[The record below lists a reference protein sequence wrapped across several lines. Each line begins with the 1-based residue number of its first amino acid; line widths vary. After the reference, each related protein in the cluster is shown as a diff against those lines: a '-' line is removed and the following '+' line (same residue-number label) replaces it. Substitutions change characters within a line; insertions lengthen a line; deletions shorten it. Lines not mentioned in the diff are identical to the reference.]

1 MSNRALTFM
10 LTNAENNKR
19 IAKNTLFLYIR
30 TLFVLLVSL
39 YMSRVI
45 LQALG
50 VSDYGIYQVIGGLVA
65 MFGVLSTAL
74 SSAISRFI
82 TYDIGSGDRERLCRI
97 FSTSV
102 IIQFIIAFFVFIIAE
117 IIAIWFIQTQMQI
130 PEGRM
135 IAAKWVLHCS
145 LITFCIN
152 LVSVPYNACIIAHE
166 QMKAFAYISIL
177 DVLLKLMICFLIF
190 ISPFD
195 RLIFYAVFLTI
206 EALTIRIIYS
216 FYCHRNFEESRSKLV
231 FDKNIFKDMLSF
243 SGWSFFTNTNS
254 ILNNQGVNML
264 INVFYGVTVNA
275 ARGIAV
281 QVENAVLQF
290 VNNFTVAINP
300 QITKSYASDDMER
313 MYSLVCRGAKFSYF
327 AMLLMALPIICET
340 EKILNIWL
348 TVVPEYTVIFV
359 QLSLILAVF
368 DCIGATG
375 YTACAATGKMKR
387 YALILTPIGLLEFP
401 LTWIFF
407 LMGAPVVS
415 TYYLYIF
422 VKLLVVI
429 ARLFLL
435 RDMVGLSPAI
445 FIKNVF
451 RPIILTTILAV
462 IPSILVV
469 YIFPQ
474 SLWRLFASVI
484 VALFT
489 VSFTSLFVGMTL
501 GERQI
506 IMGRLYKFLG
516 IHKA

>member
-1 MSNRALTFM
+1 MMTS
-10 LTNAENNKR
+10 AENNKR

-39 YMSRVI
+39 YMSRII
-45 LQALG
+45 LQVLG

-74 SSAISRFI
+74 SAAISRFI
-82 TYDIGSGDRERLCRI
+82 TFEIGSGNREKLCRI
-97 FSTSV
+97 FSTSI
-102 IIQFIIAFFVFIIAE
+102 IIQFIIAFIVLLIAE
-117 IIAIWFIQTQMQI
+117 VIAIWFIQTQMQI

-135 IAAKWVLHCS
+135 VATQWVLHCS
-145 LITFCIN
+145 LITFCVN

-166 QMKAFAYISIL
+166 HMKAFAYISIL
-177 DVLLKLMICFLIF
+177 DVLLKLVVCFCIF
-190 ISPFD
+190 ISPID
-195 RLIFYAVFLTI
+195 KLIFYAVLLTL
-206 EALTIRIIYS
+206 EALIIRIIYS
-216 FYCHRNFEESRSKLV
+216 FYCHRHFEESRSKLI
-231 FDKNIFKDMLSF
+231 FDKEIFRDMLSF

-264 INVFYGVTVNA
+264 INVFFGVTVNA

-300 QITKSYASDDMER
+300 QITKNYASGDMER

-327 AMLLMALPIICET
+327 AMLLMALPIICEA
-340 EKILNIWL
+340 EKILKIWL
-348 TVVPEYTVIFV
+348 TVVPEHTVLFV
-359 QLSLILAVF
+359 QLSLILGVF
-368 DCIGATG
+368 DCVGASG

-387 YALILTPIGLLEFP
+387 YALILTPIGLLGFP
-401 LTWIFF
+401 LTWILF

-422 VKLLVVI
+422 VKFLVII

-445 FIKNVF
+445 FIRNVF
-451 RPIILTTILAV
+451 SPILLTTLVAV
-462 IPSILVV
+462 LPSILVI

-474 SLWRLFASVI
+474 SLWRILVSVIIAFSAVGFASLYI
-484 VALFT
+484 
-489 VSFTSLFVGMTL
+489 GMTV

-506 IMGRLYKFLG
+506 IMERVYKILK
-516 IHKA
+516 INKS

>member
-1 MSNRALTFM
+1 
-10 LTNAENNKR
+10 
-19 IAKNTLFLYIR
+19 
-30 TLFVLLVSL
+30 
-39 YMSRVI
+39 MSRVI
-45 LQALG
+45 LQVLG

-74 SSAISRFI
+74 SAAISRFI
-82 TYDIGSGDRERLCRI
+82 TFEIGSGNKEKLCRV

-102 IIQFIIAFFVFIIAE
+102 IVQFIIAFIVLLVAE
-117 IIAIWFIQTQMQI
+117 VIAIWFIQTQMQI

-135 IAAKWVLHCS
+135 IAAQWVLHCS

-166 QMKAFAYISIL
+166 HMKAFAYISIL
-177 DVLLKLMICFLIF
+177 DVLLKLVVCFCIF
-190 ISPFD
+190 ISPVD
-195 RLIFYAVFLTI
+195 KLIFYAVLLTI
-206 EALTIRIIYS
+206 EAVIIRIIYS
-216 FYCHRNFEESRSKLV
+216 FYCHRHFEESRSKLI
-231 FDKNIFKDMLSF
+231 FDKVIFRDMLSF
-243 SGWSFFTNTNS
+243 SGWNFFNNANG

-264 INVFYGVTVNA
+264 INVFFGVTVNA

-300 QITKSYASDDMER
+300 QITKSYATGDMER
-313 MYSLVCRGAKFSYF
+313 MYNLVCRGAKFSYF
-327 AMLLMALPIICET
+327 AMLLMALPIVCEA

-348 TVVPEYTVIFV
+348 TVVPEHTVIFV
-359 QLSLILAVF
+359 QLSLVLGVF
-368 DCIGATG
+368 DCVGASG

-401 LTWIFF
+401 LTWVFF

-422 VKLLVVI
+422 IKFLVLM

-435 RDMVGLSPAI
+435 RDMVGLSPVV

-451 RPIILTTILAV
+451 CPIVLTTLVAV
-462 IPSILVV
+462 LPSILVI
-469 YIFPQ
+469 YFFPQ
-474 SLWRLFASVI
+474 SLWRLFVSVI

-489 VSFTSLFVGMTL
+489 VSFASLYVGMTV

-506 IMGRLYKFLG
+506 IMERIYKFLRK
-516 IHKA
+516 HKS

>member
-1 MSNRALTFM
+1 MVTS
-10 LTNAENNKR
+10 ENNKR

-39 YMSRVI
+39 YTSRVI
-45 LQALG
+45 LRVLG
-50 VSDYGIYQVIGGLVA
+50 ISDYGIYQVIGGLVA

-74 SSAISRFI
+74 SAAISRFI
-82 TYDIGSGDRERLCRI
+82 TFEIGSGNKEKLCRV
-97 FSTSV
+97 FSTS
-102 IIQFIIAFFVFIIAE
+102 IIVQFIIAFIVLLLAE
-117 IIAIWFIQTQMQI
+117 FIAIWFVKTQMKI

-135 IAAKWVLHCS
+135 IATQWVLHCS

-166 QMKAFAYISIL
+166 HMKTFAYISVL
-177 DVLLKLMICFLIF
+177 DVLLKLVVCFCIF
-190 ISPFD
+190 ISPVD
-195 RLIFYAVFLTI
+195 KLIFYAVLLTV
-206 EALTIRIIYS
+206 EAVIIRIIYS
-216 FYCHRNFEESRSKLV
+216 FYCHRHFEESRSKLI
-231 FDKNIFKDMLSF
+231 FDKTIFRDMLSF

-264 INVFYGVTVNA
+264 INVFFGVTVNA

-300 QITKSYASDDMER
+300 QITKSYASGDMER

-327 AMLLMALPIICET
+327 AMLLVALPIVCEA

-348 TVVPEYTVIFV
+348 TVVPEHTVIFV
-359 QLSLILAVF
+359 QLSLVLGVF
-368 DCIGATG
+368 DCIGASG
-375 YTACAATGKMKR
+375 YTACAAAGKMKR

-401 LTWIFF
+401 LTWMFF
-407 LMGAPVVS
+407 WMGAPVVS

-422 VKLLVVI
+422 VKFLVVI

-435 RDMVGLSPAI
+435 RDMVGLTPVI
-445 FIKNVF
+445 FVKNVF
-451 RPIILTTILAV
+451 RPILFTTLVAV
-462 IPSILVV
+462 LPSIFVIYV
-469 YIFPQ
+469 FPQ
-474 SLWRLFASVI
+474 SFWRLFISVI
-484 VALFT
+484 VALST
-489 VSFTSLFVGMTL
+489 VSLASLYIGMTV

-506 IMGRLYKFLG
+506 IMERVYKLLR
-516 IHKA
+516 INKS

>member
-1 MSNRALTFM
+1 MTTS
-10 LTNAENNKR
+10 AENNKR

-45 LQALG
+45 LQVLG

-74 SSAISRFI
+74 SAAISRFI
-82 TYDIGSGDRERLCRI
+82 TFEIGSGNKEKLCRV
-97 FSTSV
+97 FSTS
-102 IIQFIIAFFVFIIAE
+102 IIVQFIIAFIVLLLAE
-117 IIAIWFIQTQMQI
+117 VIAIWFIQTEMQI

-135 IAAKWVLHCS
+135 IAAQWVLHCS

-166 QMKAFAYISIL
+166 HMKAFAYISML
-177 DVLLKLMICFLIF
+177 DVLLKLVVCFCIF
-190 ISPFD
+190 ISPVD
-195 RLIFYAVFLTI
+195 KLIFYAVLLTI
-206 EALTIRIIYS
+206 EAVIIRIIYS
-216 FYCHRNFEESRSKLV
+216 IYCHRHFEETRNKLI
-231 FDKNIFKDMLSF
+231 FDKVIFRDMLSF
-243 SGWSFFTNTNS
+243 SGWNFFNNANG
-254 ILNNQGVNML
+254 ILSVQGVNML
-264 INVFYGVTVNA
+264 INVFFGVTVNA

-300 QITKSYASDDMER
+300 QITKSYATGDMER

-327 AMLLMALPIICET
+327 AMLLMALPIVCEA

-348 TVVPEYTVIFV
+348 TVVPEHTVIFV
-359 QLSLILAVF
+359 QLSLVLGVF
-368 DCIGATG
+368 DCVGASG

-401 LTWIFF
+401 LTWVFF

-422 VKLLVVI
+422 IKFLVLM

-435 RDMVGLSPAI
+435 RDMVGLSPVV

-451 RPIILTTILAV
+451 YPIVLTTLVAV
-462 IPSILVV
+462 LPSILVI
-469 YIFPQ
+469 YFFPQ
-474 SLWRLFASVI
+474 SLWRLFVSVI
-484 VALFT
+484 VALSA
-489 VSFTSLFVGMTL
+489 VSFASLYVGMTV

-506 IMGRLYKFLG
+506 IMERVYKFLRK
-516 IHKA
+516 HKS

>member
-1 MSNRALTFM
+1 MMTS
-10 LTNAENNKR
+10 AENNKR

-39 YMSRVI
+39 YMSRII
-45 LQALG
+45 LQVLG

-74 SSAISRFI
+74 SAAISRFI
-82 TYDIGSGDRERLCRI
+82 TFEIGSGNREKLCRI
-97 FSTSV
+97 FSTSI
-102 IIQFIIAFFVFIIAE
+102 IIQFIIAFIVLLVAE
-117 IIAIWFIQTQMQI
+117 VIAIWFIQTQMQI

-135 IAAKWVLHCS
+135 VATQWVLHCS
-145 LITFCIN
+145 LITFCVN

-166 QMKAFAYISIL
+166 HMKAFSYISIL
-177 DVLLKLMICFLIF
+177 DVLLKLVVCFCIF
-190 ISPFD
+190 ISPID
-195 RLIFYAVFLTI
+195 KLIFYAVLLTL
-206 EALTIRIIYS
+206 EALIIRIIYS
-216 FYCHRNFEESRSKLV
+216 FYCHRHFEESRSKLI
-231 FDKNIFKDMLSF
+231 FDKEIFRDMLSF

-254 ILNNQGVNML
+254 VLNNQGVNML
-264 INVFYGVTVNA
+264 INVFFGVTVNA

-300 QITKSYASDDMER
+300 QITKNYASGDMER

-327 AMLLMALPIICET
+327 AMLLMALPIICEA
-340 EKILNIWL
+340 EKILKIWL
-348 TVVPEYTVIFV
+348 TVVPEHTVLFV
-359 QLSLILAVF
+359 QLSLILGVF
-368 DCIGATG
+368 DCVGASG

-387 YALILTPIGLLEFP
+387 YALILTPIGLLGFP
-401 LTWIFF
+401 LTWILF

-422 VKLLVVI
+422 VKFLVII

-445 FIKNVF
+445 FIRNVF
-451 RPIILTTILAV
+451 SPILLTTLVAV
-462 IPSILVV
+462 LPSILVI

-474 SLWRLFASVI
+474 SLWRLLVSVIIAFSAVGFASLYI
-484 VALFT
+484 
-489 VSFTSLFVGMTL
+489 GMTV
-501 GERQI
+501 GEREI
-506 IMGRLYKFLG
+506 IMERVYKILK
-516 IHKA
+516 INKS

>member
-1 MSNRALTFM
+1 MTS
-10 LTNAENNKR
+10 ENNKR

-39 YMSRVI
+39 YTSRVI
-45 LQALG
+45 LRVLG
-50 VSDYGIYQVIGGLVA
+50 ISDYGIYQVIGGLVA

-74 SSAISRFI
+74 SAAISRFI
-82 TYDIGSGDRERLCRI
+82 TFEIGSGNKEKLCRV
-97 FSTSV
+97 FSTS
-102 IIQFIIAFFVFIIAE
+102 IIVQFIIAFIVLLLAE
-117 IIAIWFIQTQMQI
+117 FIAIWFVQTQMKI

-135 IAAKWVLHCS
+135 IATQWVLHCS

-166 QMKAFAYISIL
+166 HMKTFAYISVL
-177 DVLLKLMICFLIF
+177 DVLLKLIVCFCIF
-190 ISPFD
+190 ISPVD
-195 RLIFYAVFLTI
+195 KLIFYAVLLTV
-206 EALTIRIIYS
+206 EAVIIRIIYS
-216 FYCHRNFEESRSKLV
+216 FYCHRHFEESRSKLI
-231 FDKNIFKDMLSF
+231 FDKTIFRDMLSF

-264 INVFYGVTVNA
+264 INVFFGVTVNA

-300 QITKSYASDDMER
+300 QITKSYASGEMER

-327 AMLLMALPIICET
+327 AMLLVALPIVCEA

-348 TVVPEYTVIFV
+348 TVVPEHTVIFV
-359 QLSLILAVF
+359 RLSLVLGVF
-368 DCIGATG
+368 DCIGASG
-375 YTACAATGKMKR
+375 YTACAAAGKMKR

-401 LTWIFF
+401 LTWMFF
-407 LMGAPVVS
+407 GMGAPAVS

-422 VKLLVVI
+422 VKFLVVI

-435 RDMVGLSPAI
+435 RDMVGLTPVI
-445 FIKNVF
+445 FVKNVF
-451 RPIILTTILAV
+451 RPILFTTLVAV
-462 IPSILVV
+462 LPSIFVIYV
-469 YIFPQ
+469 FPQ
-474 SLWRLFASVI
+474 SFWRLFISVI
-484 VALFT
+484 VALST
-489 VSFTSLFVGMTL
+489 VSLASLYIGMTV

-506 IMGRLYKFLG
+506 IMERVYKLLR
-516 IHKA
+516 IKKS

>member
-1 MSNRALTFM
+1 MTTS
-10 LTNAENNKR
+10 AENNKR

-45 LQALG
+45 LQVLG

-74 SSAISRFI
+74 SAAISRFI
-82 TYDIGSGDRERLCRI
+82 TFEIGSGNKEKLCRV
-97 FSTSV
+97 FSTS
-102 IIQFIIAFFVFIIAE
+102 IIVQFIIAFIVLLLAE
-117 IIAIWFIQTQMQI
+117 VIAIWFIQTEMQI

-135 IAAKWVLHCS
+135 IAAQWVLHCS

-166 QMKAFAYISIL
+166 HMKAFAYISIL
-177 DVLLKLMICFLIF
+177 DVLLKLVVCFCIF
-190 ISPFD
+190 ISPVD
-195 RLIFYAVFLTI
+195 KLIFYAVLLTI
-206 EALTIRIIYS
+206 EAVIIRIIYS
-216 FYCHRNFEESRSKLV
+216 FYCHRHFEETRNKLI
-231 FDKNIFKDMLSF
+231 FDKVIFRDMLSF
-243 SGWSFFTNTNS
+243 SGWNFFNNANGILS
-254 ILNNQGVNML
+254 IQGVNML
-264 INVFYGVTVNA
+264 INVFFGVTVNA

-300 QITKSYASDDMER
+300 QITKSYATGDMER

-327 AMLLMALPIICET
+327 AMLLMALPIVCEA

-348 TVVPEYTVIFV
+348 TVVPEHTVIFV
-359 QLSLILAVF
+359 QLSLVLGVF
-368 DCIGATG
+368 DCVGASG

-401 LTWIFF
+401 LTWVFF

-422 VKLLVVI
+422 IKFLVLM

-435 RDMVGLSPAI
+435 RDMVGLSPI
-445 FIKNVF
+445 VFIKNVF
-451 RPIILTTILAV
+451 CPIVLTTLVAV
-462 IPSILVV
+462 LPSILVI
-469 YIFPQ
+469 YFFPQ
-474 SLWRLFASVI
+474 SLWRLFVSVI
-484 VALFT
+484 VALSA
-489 VSFTSLFVGMTL
+489 VSFASLYVGMTV

-506 IMGRLYKFLG
+506 ILERVYKFLRK
-516 IHKA
+516 HKS

>member
-1 MSNRALTFM
+1 MTS
-10 LTNAENNKR
+10 ENNKR

-39 YMSRVI
+39 YTSRVI
-45 LQALG
+45 LRVLG
-50 VSDYGIYQVIGGLVA
+50 ISDYGIYQVIGGLVA

-74 SSAISRFI
+74 SAAISRFI
-82 TYDIGSGDRERLCRI
+82 TFEIGSGNKEKLCRV
-97 FSTSV
+97 FSTS
-102 IIQFIIAFFVFIIAE
+102 IIVQFIIAFIVLLLAE
-117 IIAIWFIQTQMQI
+117 FIAIWFVQTQMKI

-135 IAAKWVLHCS
+135 IAAQWVLHCS

-166 QMKAFAYISIL
+166 HMKTFAYISVL
-177 DVLLKLMICFLIF
+177 DVLLKLIVCFCIF
-190 ISPFD
+190 ISPVD
-195 RLIFYAVFLTI
+195 KLIFYAVLLTV
-206 EALTIRIIYS
+206 EAVIIRIIYS
-216 FYCHRNFEESRSKLV
+216 FYCHRHFEESRSKLI
-231 FDKNIFKDMLSF
+231 FDKTIFRDMLSF

-264 INVFYGVTVNA
+264 INVFFGVTVNA

-300 QITKSYASDDMER
+300 QITKSYASGEMER

-327 AMLLMALPIICET
+327 AMLLVALPIVCEA

-348 TVVPEYTVIFV
+348 TVVPEHTVIFV
-359 QLSLILAVF
+359 RLSLVLGVF
-368 DCIGATG
+368 DCIGASG
-375 YTACAATGKMKR
+375 YTACAAAGKMKR

-401 LTWIFF
+401 LTWMFF
-407 LMGAPVVS
+407 GMGAPAVS

-422 VKLLVVI
+422 VKFLVVI

-435 RDMVGLSPAI
+435 RDMVGLTPVI
-445 FIKNVF
+445 FVKNVF
-451 RPIILTTILAV
+451 RPILFTTLVAV
-462 IPSILVV
+462 LPSIFVIYV
-469 YIFPQ
+469 FPQ
-474 SLWRLFASVI
+474 SFWRLFISVI
-484 VALFT
+484 VALST
-489 VSFTSLFVGMTL
+489 VSLASLYIGMTV

-506 IMGRLYKFLG
+506 IMERVYKLLR
-516 IHKA
+516 IKKS

>member
-1 MSNRALTFM
+1 MTTS
-10 LTNAENNKR
+10 AENNKR

-45 LQALG
+45 LQVLG

-74 SSAISRFI
+74 SAAISRFI
-82 TYDIGSGDRERLCRI
+82 TFEIGSGNKEKLCRV

-102 IIQFIIAFFVFIIAE
+102 IVQFIIAFIVLLVAE
-117 IIAIWFIQTQMQI
+117 VIAIWFIQTQMQI

-135 IAAKWVLHCS
+135 IAAQWVLHCS

-166 QMKAFAYISIL
+166 HMKAFAYISIL
-177 DVLLKLMICFLIF
+177 DVLLKLVVCFCIF
-190 ISPFD
+190 ISPVD
-195 RLIFYAVFLTI
+195 KLIFYAVLLTI
-206 EALTIRIIYS
+206 EAVIIRIIYS
-216 FYCHRNFEESRSKLV
+216 FYCHRHFEESRSKLI
-231 FDKNIFKDMLSF
+231 FDKVIFRDMLSF
-243 SGWSFFTNTNS
+243 SGWNFFNNANG

-264 INVFYGVTVNA
+264 INVFFGVTVNA

-300 QITKSYASDDMER
+300 QITKSYATGDMER
-313 MYSLVCRGAKFSYF
+313 MYNLVCRGAKFSYF
-327 AMLLMALPIICET
+327 AMLLMALPIVCEA

-348 TVVPEYTVIFV
+348 TVVPEHTVIFV
-359 QLSLILAVF
+359 QLSLVLGVF
-368 DCIGATG
+368 DCVGASG

-401 LTWIFF
+401 LTWVFF

-422 VKLLVVI
+422 IKFLVLM

-435 RDMVGLSPAI
+435 RDMVGLSPVV

-451 RPIILTTILAV
+451 CPIVLTTLVAV
-462 IPSILVV
+462 LPSILVI
-469 YIFPQ
+469 YFFPQ
-474 SLWRLFASVI
+474 SLWRLFVSVI

-489 VSFTSLFVGMTL
+489 VSFASLYVGMTV

-506 IMGRLYKFLG
+506 IMERIYKFLRK
-516 IHKA
+516 HKS

>member
-1 MSNRALTFM
+1 MTTST
-10 LTNAENNKR
+10 ENNKR

-30 TLFVLLVSL
+30 TLFVLVISL

-45 LQALG
+45 LQVLG
-50 VSDYGIYQVIGGLVA
+50 VNDYGIYQVIGGLVS

-74 SSAISRFI
+74 SAAISRFI
-82 TYDIGSGDRERLCRI
+82 TFEIGSGNKKKLCRV
-97 FSTSV
+97 FSTS
-102 IIQFIIAFFVFIIAE
+102 IIVQFIIAFIVLLLAE
-117 IIAIWFIQTQMQI
+117 VIAIWFIQTEMQI

-135 IAAKWVLHCS
+135 IAAQWVLHCS

-166 QMKAFAYISIL
+166 HMKAFAYISML
-177 DVLLKLMICFLIF
+177 DVLLKLVVCFCIF
-190 ISPFD
+190 ISPVD
-195 RLIFYAVFLTI
+195 KLIFYAVLLTI
-206 EALTIRIIYS
+206 EAVIIRIIYS
-216 FYCHRNFEESRSKLV
+216 FYCHRHFEETRNKLI
-231 FDKNIFKDMLSF
+231 FDKVIFRDMLSF
-243 SGWSFFTNTNS
+243 SGWNFFNNANGILS
-254 ILNNQGVNML
+254 IQGVNML
-264 INVFYGVTVNA
+264 INVFFGVTVNA

-300 QITKSYASDDMER
+300 QITKSYATGDMER

-327 AMLLMALPIICET
+327 AMLLMALPIVCEA

-348 TVVPEYTVIFV
+348 TVVPEHTVIFV
-359 QLSLILAVF
+359 QLSLVLGVF
-368 DCIGATG
+368 DCVGASG

-401 LTWIFF
+401 LTWVFF

-422 VKLLVVI
+422 IKFLVLM

-435 RDMVGLSPAI
+435 RDMVGLSPVV

-451 RPIILTTILAV
+451 CPIVLTTLVAV
-462 IPSILVV
+462 LPSILVI
-469 YIFPQ
+469 YFFPQ
-474 SLWRLFASVI
+474 SLWRLFVSVI
-484 VALFT
+484 VALSA
-489 VSFTSLFVGMTL
+489 VSFASLYVGMTV

-506 IMGRLYKFLG
+506 IMERVYKFLRK
-516 IHKA
+516 HKS

>member
-1 MSNRALTFM
+1 MT
-10 LTNAENNKR
+10 TNAENNKR

-45 LQALG
+45 LQVLG

-74 SSAISRFI
+74 SAAISRFI
-82 TYDIGSGDRERLCRI
+82 TFEIGSGNKEKLCRV

-102 IIQFIIAFFVFIIAE
+102 IVQFIIAFIVLLVAE
-117 IIAIWFIQTQMQI
+117 VVAIWFIQTQMQI

-135 IAAKWVLHCS
+135 IAAQWVLHCS

-166 QMKAFAYISIL
+166 HMKAFAYISIL
-177 DVLLKLMICFLIF
+177 DVLLKLVVCFCIF
-190 ISPFD
+190 ISPVD
-195 RLIFYAVFLTI
+195 KLIFYAVLLTI
-206 EALTIRIIYS
+206 EAVIIRIIYS
-216 FYCHRNFEESRSKLV
+216 FYCHRHFEESRSKLI
-231 FDKNIFKDMLSF
+231 FDKVIFRDMLSF
-243 SGWSFFTNTNS
+243 SGWNFFNNANG

-264 INVFYGVTVNA
+264 INVFFGVTVNA

-300 QITKSYASDDMER
+300 QITKSYATGDMER
-313 MYSLVCRGAKFSYF
+313 MYNLVCRGAKFSYF
-327 AMLLMALPIICET
+327 AMLLMALPIVCEA

-348 TVVPEYTVIFV
+348 TVVPEHTVIFV
-359 QLSLILAVF
+359 QLSLVLGVF
-368 DCIGATG
+368 DCVGASG

-401 LTWIFF
+401 LTWVFF

-422 VKLLVVI
+422 IKFLVLM

-435 RDMVGLSPAI
+435 RDMVGLSPVV

-451 RPIILTTILAV
+451 CPIVLTTLVAV
-462 IPSILVV
+462 LPSILVI
-469 YIFPQ
+469 YFFPQ
-474 SLWRLFASVI
+474 SLWRLFVSVI

-489 VSFTSLFVGMTL
+489 VSFASLYVGMTV

-506 IMGRLYKFLG
+506 IMERIYKFLRK
-516 IHKA
+516 HKS

>member
-1 MSNRALTFM
+1 MTTS
-10 LTNAENNKR
+10 AENNKR

-45 LQALG
+45 LQVLG

-74 SSAISRFI
+74 SAAISRFI
-82 TYDIGSGDRERLCRI
+82 TFEIGSGNKEKLCRV
-97 FSTSV
+97 FSTS
-102 IIQFIIAFFVFIIAE
+102 IIVQFIIAFIVLLLAE
-117 IIAIWFIQTQMQI
+117 VIAIWFIQTEMQI

-135 IAAKWVLHCS
+135 IAAQWVLHCS

-166 QMKAFAYISIL
+166 HMKAFAYISML
-177 DVLLKLMICFLIF
+177 DVLLKLVVCFCIF
-190 ISPFD
+190 ISPVD
-195 RLIFYAVFLTI
+195 KLIFYAVLLTI
-206 EALTIRIIYS
+206 EAVIIRIIYS
-216 FYCHRNFEESRSKLV
+216 FYCHRHFEETRNKLI
-231 FDKNIFKDMLSF
+231 FDKVIFRDMLSF
-243 SGWSFFTNTNS
+243 SGWNFFNNANGILS
-254 ILNNQGVNML
+254 IQGVNML
-264 INVFYGVTVNA
+264 INVFFGVTVNA

-300 QITKSYASDDMER
+300 QITKSYATGDMER

-327 AMLLMALPIICET
+327 AMLLMALPIVCEA

-348 TVVPEYTVIFV
+348 TVVPEHTVIFV
-359 QLSLILAVF
+359 QLSLVLGVF
-368 DCIGATG
+368 DCVGASG

-401 LTWIFF
+401 LTWVFF

-422 VKLLVVI
+422 VKFLVLM

-435 RDMVGLSPAI
+435 RDMVGLSPVV

-451 RPIILTTILAV
+451 YPIVLTTLVAV
-462 IPSILVV
+462 LPSMLVI
-469 YIFPQ
+469 YFFPQ
-474 SLWRLFASVI
+474 SLWRLFVSVI
-484 VALFT
+484 VALSA
-489 VSFTSLFVGMTL
+489 VSFASLYVGMTV

-506 IMGRLYKFLG
+506 IMERVYKFLRK
-516 IHKA
+516 HKS

>member
-1 MSNRALTFM
+1 MTTS
-10 LTNAENNKR
+10 AENNKR

-45 LQALG
+45 LQVLG

-74 SSAISRFI
+74 SAAISRFI
-82 TYDIGSGDRERLCRI
+82 TFEIGSGNKEKLCRV

-102 IIQFIIAFFVFIIAE
+102 IVQFIIAFIVLLVAE
-117 IIAIWFIQTQMQI
+117 VIAIWFIQTQMQI

-135 IAAKWVLHCS
+135 IAAQWVLHCS

-166 QMKAFAYISIL
+166 HMKAFAYISIL
-177 DVLLKLMICFLIF
+177 DVLLKLVVCFCIF
-190 ISPFD
+190 ISPVD
-195 RLIFYAVFLTI
+195 KLIFYAVLLTI
-206 EALTIRIIYS
+206 EAVIIRIIYS
-216 FYCHRNFEESRSKLV
+216 FYCHRHFEESRSKLI
-231 FDKNIFKDMLSF
+231 FDKVIFRDMLSF
-243 SGWSFFTNTNS
+243 SGWNFFNNANG

-264 INVFYGVTVNA
+264 INVFFGVTVNA

-300 QITKSYASDDMER
+300 QITKSYATGDMER
-313 MYSLVCRGAKFSYF
+313 MYNLVCRGAKFSYF
-327 AMLLMALPIICET
+327 AMLLMALPIVCEA

-348 TVVPEYTVIFV
+348 TVVPEHTVIFV
-359 QLSLILAVF
+359 QLSLVLGVF
-368 DCIGATG
+368 DCVGASG

-401 LTWIFF
+401 LTWVFF
-407 LMGAPVVS
+407 LIGAPVVS

-422 VKLLVVI
+422 VKFLVVM

-435 RDMVGLSPAI
+435 RDMVGLSPI
-445 FIKNVF
+445 VFIKNVF
-451 RPIILTTILAV
+451 CPIVLTTLVAV
-462 IPSILVV
+462 LPSILVI
-469 YIFPQ
+469 YFFPQ
-474 SLWRLFASVI
+474 SLWRLFVSVI
-484 VALFT
+484 VALSA
-489 VSFTSLFVGMTL
+489 VSFASLYVGMTV

-506 IMGRLYKFLG
+506 IMERVYKFLRK
-516 IHKA
+516 HKS

>member
-1 MSNRALTFM
+1 MVTS
-10 LTNAENNKR
+10 ENNKR

-39 YMSRVI
+39 YTSRVI
-45 LQALG
+45 LRVLG
-50 VSDYGIYQVIGGLVA
+50 ISDYGIYQVIGGLVA

-74 SSAISRFI
+74 SAAISRFI
-82 TYDIGSGDRERLCRI
+82 TFEIGSGNKEKLCRV

-102 IIQFIIAFFVFIIAE
+102 IVQFIIAFIVLLLAE
-117 IIAIWFIQTQMQI
+117 VIAIWFVQTQMKI

-135 IAAKWVLHCS
+135 IAAQWVLHCS

-166 QMKAFAYISIL
+166 HMKTFAYISVL
-177 DVLLKLMICFLIF
+177 DVLLKLIVCFCIF
-190 ISPFD
+190 ISPVD
-195 RLIFYAVFLTI
+195 KLIFYAVLLTV
-206 EALTIRIIYS
+206 EAVIIRIIYS
-216 FYCHRNFEESRSKLV
+216 FYCHRHFEESRSKLI
-231 FDKNIFKDMLSF
+231 FDKTIFRDMLSF

-264 INVFYGVTVNA
+264 INVFFGVTVNA

-300 QITKSYASDDMER
+300 QITKSYASGEMER

-327 AMLLMALPIICET
+327 AMLLVALPIVCEA

-348 TVVPEYTVIFV
+348 TVVPEHTVIFV
-359 QLSLILAVF
+359 RLSLVLGVF
-368 DCIGATG
+368 DCIGASG
-375 YTACAATGKMKR
+375 YTACAAAGKMKR

-401 LTWIFF
+401 LTWMFF
-407 LMGAPVVS
+407 WMGAPVVS

-422 VKLLVVI
+422 VKFLVVI

-435 RDMVGLSPAI
+435 RDMVGLTPVI
-445 FIKNVF
+445 FVKNVF
-451 RPIILTTILAV
+451 RPILFTTLVAV
-462 IPSILVV
+462 LPSIFIIYV
-469 YIFPQ
+469 FPQ
-474 SLWRLFASVI
+474 SFWRLFISVI
-484 VALFT
+484 VALST
-489 VSFTSLFVGMTL
+489 VSLASLYIGMTV

-506 IMGRLYKFLG
+506 IMERVYKLLR
-516 IHKA
+516 IKKS

>member
-1 MSNRALTFM
+1 MTS
-10 LTNAENNKR
+10 ENNKR

-39 YMSRVI
+39 YTSRVI
-45 LQALG
+45 LRVLG
-50 VSDYGIYQVIGGLVA
+50 ISDYGIYQVIGGLVA

-74 SSAISRFI
+74 SAAISRFI
-82 TYDIGSGDRERLCRI
+82 TFEIGSGNKEKLCRV
-97 FSTSV
+97 FSTS
-102 IIQFIIAFFVFIIAE
+102 IIVQFIIAFIVLLLAE
-117 IIAIWFIQTQMQI
+117 VIAIWFVQTQMKI

-135 IAAKWVLHCS
+135 IAAQWVLHCS

-166 QMKAFAYISIL
+166 HMKTFAYISVL
-177 DVLLKLMICFLIF
+177 DVLLKLIVCFCIF
-190 ISPFD
+190 ISPVD
-195 RLIFYAVFLTI
+195 KLIFYAVLLTV
-206 EALTIRIIYS
+206 EAVIIRIIYS
-216 FYCHRNFEESRSKLV
+216 FYCHRHFEESRSKLI
-231 FDKNIFKDMLSF
+231 FDKTIFRDMLSF

-264 INVFYGVTVNA
+264 INVFFGVTVNA

-300 QITKSYASDDMER
+300 QITKSYASGEMER

-327 AMLLMALPIICET
+327 AMLLVALPIVCEA

-348 TVVPEYTVIFV
+348 TVVPEHTVIFV
-359 QLSLILAVF
+359 RLSLVLGVF
-368 DCIGATG
+368 DCIGASG
-375 YTACAATGKMKR
+375 YTACAAAGKMKR

-401 LTWIFF
+401 LTWMFF
-407 LMGAPVVS
+407 GMGAPAVS

-422 VKLLVVI
+422 VKFLVVI

-435 RDMVGLSPAI
+435 RDMVGLTPVI
-445 FIKNVF
+445 FVKNVF
-451 RPIILTTILAV
+451 RPILFTTLVAV
-462 IPSILVV
+462 LPSIFVIYV
-469 YIFPQ
+469 FPQ
-474 SLWRLFASVI
+474 SFWRLFISVI
-484 VALFT
+484 VALST
-489 VSFTSLFVGMTL
+489 VSLASLYIGMTV

-506 IMGRLYKFLG
+506 IMERVYKLLR
-516 IHKA
+516 INKS

>member
-1 MSNRALTFM
+1 MTTS
-10 LTNAENNKR
+10 AENNKR

-45 LQALG
+45 LQVLG

-74 SSAISRFI
+74 SAAISRFI
-82 TYDIGSGDRERLCRI
+82 TFEIGSGNKEKLCRV
-97 FSTSV
+97 FSTS
-102 IIQFIIAFFVFIIAE
+102 IIVQFIIAFIVLLVAE
-117 IIAIWFIQTQMQI
+117 VIAIWFIQTEMQI

-135 IAAKWVLHCS
+135 IAAQWVLHCS

-166 QMKAFAYISIL
+166 HMKAFAYISIL
-177 DVLLKLMICFLIF
+177 DVLLKLVVCFCIF
-190 ISPFD
+190 ISPVD
-195 RLIFYAVFLTI
+195 KLIFYAVLLTI
-206 EALTIRIIYS
+206 EAVIIRIIYS
-216 FYCHRNFEESRSKLV
+216 FYCHRHFEETRNKLI
-231 FDKNIFKDMLSF
+231 FDKVIFRDMLSF
-243 SGWSFFTNTNS
+243 SGWNFFNNANGILS
-254 ILNNQGVNML
+254 IQGVNML
-264 INVFYGVTVNA
+264 INVFFGVTVNA

-300 QITKSYASDDMER
+300 QITKSYATGDMER

-327 AMLLMALPIICET
+327 AMLLMALPIVCEA

-348 TVVPEYTVIFV
+348 TVVPEHTVIFV
-359 QLSLILAVF
+359 QLSLVLGVF
-368 DCIGATG
+368 DCVGASG

-401 LTWIFF
+401 LTWVFF

-422 VKLLVVI
+422 IKFLVLM

-435 RDMVGLSPAI
+435 RDMVGLSPI
-445 FIKNVF
+445 VFIKNVF
-451 RPIILTTILAV
+451 CPIVLTTLVAV
-462 IPSILVV
+462 LPSILVI
-469 YIFPQ
+469 YFFPQ
-474 SLWRLFASVI
+474 SLWRLFVSVI
-484 VALFT
+484 VALSA
-489 VSFTSLFVGMTL
+489 VSFASLYVGMTV

-506 IMGRLYKFLG
+506 ILERVYKFLRK
-516 IHKA
+516 HKS

>member
-1 MSNRALTFM
+1 MTTST
-10 LTNAENNKR
+10 ENNKR

-30 TLFVLLVSL
+30 TLFVLVISL

-45 LQALG
+45 LQVLG
-50 VSDYGIYQVIGGLVA
+50 VNDYGIYQVIGGLVS

-74 SSAISRFI
+74 SAAISRFI
-82 TYDIGSGDRERLCRI
+82 TFEIGSGNKKKLCRV
-97 FSTSV
+97 FSTS
-102 IIQFIIAFFVFIIAE
+102 IIVQFIIAFIVLLLAE
-117 IIAIWFIQTQMQI
+117 VIAIWFIQTEMQI

-135 IAAKWVLHCS
+135 IAAQWVLHCS

-166 QMKAFAYISIL
+166 HMKAFAYISML
-177 DVLLKLMICFLIF
+177 DVLLKLVVCFCIF
-190 ISPFD
+190 ISPVD
-195 RLIFYAVFLTI
+195 KLIFYAVLLTI
-206 EALTIRIIYS
+206 EAVIIRIIYS
-216 FYCHRNFEESRSKLV
+216 FYCHRHFEETRNKLI
-231 FDKNIFKDMLSF
+231 FDKVIFRDMLSF
-243 SGWSFFTNTNS
+243 SGWNFFNNANGILS
-254 ILNNQGVNML
+254 IQGVNML
-264 INVFYGVTVNA
+264 INVFFGVTVNA

-300 QITKSYASDDMER
+300 QITKSYATGDMER

-327 AMLLMALPIICET
+327 AMLLMALPIVCEA

-348 TVVPEYTVIFV
+348 TVVPEHTVIFV
-359 QLSLILAVF
+359 QLSLVLGVF
-368 DCIGATG
+368 DCVGASG

-401 LTWIFF
+401 LTWVFF

-422 VKLLVVI
+422 IKFLVLM

-435 RDMVGLSPAI
+435 RDMVGLSPVV

-451 RPIILTTILAV
+451 CPIVLTTLVAV
-462 IPSILVV
+462 LPSILVI
-469 YIFPQ
+469 YFFPQ
-474 SLWRLFASVI
+474 SLWRLFVSVI
-484 VALFT
+484 VTLSA
-489 VSFTSLFVGMTL
+489 VSFASLYVGMTV

-506 IMGRLYKFLG
+506 IMERVYKFLRK
-516 IHKA
+516 HKS

>member
-1 MSNRALTFM
+1 MTS
-10 LTNAENNKR
+10 ENNKR

-39 YMSRVI
+39 YTSRVI
-45 LQALG
+45 LRVLG
-50 VSDYGIYQVIGGLVA
+50 ISDYGIYQVIGGLVA

-74 SSAISRFI
+74 SAAISRFI
-82 TYDIGSGDRERLCRI
+82 TFEIGSGNKEKLCRV
-97 FSTSV
+97 FSTSI
-102 IIQFIIAFFVFIIAE
+102 IIQFIIAFIVLLLAE
-117 IIAIWFIQTQMQI
+117 VIAIWFVQTQMKI

-135 IAAKWVLHCS
+135 IAAQWVLHCS

-166 QMKAFAYISIL
+166 HMKTFAYISVL
-177 DVLLKLMICFLIF
+177 DVLLKLIVCFCIF
-190 ISPFD
+190 ISPVD
-195 RLIFYAVFLTI
+195 KLIFYAVLLTV
-206 EALTIRIIYS
+206 EAVIIRIIYS
-216 FYCHRNFEESRSKLV
+216 FYCHRHFEESRSKLI
-231 FDKNIFKDMLSF
+231 FDKTIFRDMLSF

-264 INVFYGVTVNA
+264 INVFFGVTVNA

-300 QITKSYASDDMER
+300 QITKSYASGEMER

-327 AMLLMALPIICET
+327 AMLLVALPIVCEA

-348 TVVPEYTVIFV
+348 TVVPEHTVIFV
-359 QLSLILAVF
+359 RLSLVLGVF
-368 DCIGATG
+368 DCIGASG
-375 YTACAATGKMKR
+375 YTACAAAGKMKR

-401 LTWIFF
+401 LTWMFF
-407 LMGAPVVS
+407 GMGAPAVS

-422 VKLLVVI
+422 VKFLVVI

-435 RDMVGLSPAI
+435 RDMVGLTPVI
-445 FIKNVF
+445 FVKNVF
-451 RPIILTTILAV
+451 RPILFTTLVAV
-462 IPSILVV
+462 LPSIFVIYV
-469 YIFPQ
+469 FPQ
-474 SLWRLFASVI
+474 SFWRLFISVI
-484 VALFT
+484 VALST
-489 VSFTSLFVGMTL
+489 VSLASLYIGMTV

-506 IMGRLYKFLG
+506 IMERVYKLLR
-516 IHKA
+516 INKS

>member
-1 MSNRALTFM
+1 MMTS
-10 LTNAENNKR
+10 AENNKR

-39 YMSRVI
+39 YMSRII
-45 LQALG
+45 LQVLG

-74 SSAISRFI
+74 SAAISRFI
-82 TYDIGSGDRERLCRI
+82 TFEIGSGNREKLCRI
-97 FSTSV
+97 FSTSI
-102 IIQFIIAFFVFIIAE
+102 IIQFIIAFIVLLVAE
-117 IIAIWFIQTQMQI
+117 VIAIWFIQTQMQI

-135 IAAKWVLHCS
+135 VATQWVLHCS
-145 LITFCIN
+145 LITFCVN

-166 QMKAFAYISIL
+166 HMKAFAYISIL
-177 DVLLKLMICFLIF
+177 DVLLKLVVCFCIF
-190 ISPFD
+190 ISPID
-195 RLIFYAVFLTI
+195 KLIFYAVLLTL
-206 EALTIRIIYS
+206 EALIIRIIYS
-216 FYCHRNFEESRSKLV
+216 FYCHRHFEESRSKLI
-231 FDKNIFKDMLSF
+231 FDKEIFRDMLSF

-264 INVFYGVTVNA
+264 INVFFGVTVNA

-300 QITKSYASDDMER
+300 QITKNYASGDMER

-327 AMLLMALPIICET
+327 AMLLMALPIICEA
-340 EKILNIWL
+340 EKILKIWL
-348 TVVPEYTVIFV
+348 TVVPEHTVLFV
-359 QLSLILAVF
+359 QLSLILGVF
-368 DCIGATG
+368 DCVGASG

-387 YALILTPIGLLEFP
+387 YALILTPIGLLGFP
-401 LTWIFF
+401 LTWILF

-422 VKLLVVI
+422 VKFLVII

-445 FIKNVF
+445 FIRNVF
-451 RPIILTTILAV
+451 SPILLTTLVAV
-462 IPSILVV
+462 LPSILVI

-474 SLWRLFASVI
+474 SLWRLLVSVIIAFSAVGFASLYI
-484 VALFT
+484 
-489 VSFTSLFVGMTL
+489 GMTV
-501 GERQI
+501 GEREI
-506 IMGRLYKFLG
+506 IMERVYKILK
-516 IHKA
+516 INKS

>member
-1 MSNRALTFM
+1 MTS
-10 LTNAENNKR
+10 ENNKR

-39 YMSRVI
+39 YTSRVI
-45 LQALG
+45 LRVLG
-50 VSDYGIYQVIGGLVA
+50 ISDYGIYQVIGGLVA

-74 SSAISRFI
+74 SAAISRFI
-82 TYDIGSGDRERLCRI
+82 TFEIGSGNKEKLCRV
-97 FSTSV
+97 FSTS
-102 IIQFIIAFFVFIIAE
+102 IIVQFIIAFIVLLLAE
-117 IIAIWFIQTQMQI
+117 VIAIWFVQTQMKI

-135 IAAKWVLHCS
+135 IAAQWVLHCS

-166 QMKAFAYISIL
+166 HMKTFAYISVL
-177 DVLLKLMICFLIF
+177 DVLLKLIVCFCIF
-190 ISPFD
+190 ISPVD
-195 RLIFYAVFLTI
+195 KLIFYAVLLTV
-206 EALTIRIIYS
+206 EAVIIRIIYS
-216 FYCHRNFEESRSKLV
+216 FYCHRHFEESRSKLI
-231 FDKNIFKDMLSF
+231 FDKTIFRDMLSF

-264 INVFYGVTVNA
+264 INVFFGVTVNA

-300 QITKSYASDDMER
+300 QITKSYASGEMER

-327 AMLLMALPIICET
+327 AMLLVALPIVCEA

-348 TVVPEYTVIFV
+348 TVVPEHTVIFV
-359 QLSLILAVF
+359 RLSLVLGVF
-368 DCIGATG
+368 DCIGASG
-375 YTACAATGKMKR
+375 YTACAAAGKMKR

-401 LTWIFF
+401 LTWMFF
-407 LMGAPVVS
+407 GMGAPAVS

-422 VKLLVVI
+422 VKFLVVI

-435 RDMVGLSPAI
+435 RDMVGLTPVI
-445 FIKNVF
+445 FVKNVF
-451 RPIILTTILAV
+451 SPILFTTLVAV
-462 IPSILVV
+462 LPSIFVIYV
-469 YIFPQ
+469 FPQ
-474 SLWRLFASVI
+474 SFWRLFISVI
-484 VALFT
+484 VALST
-489 VSFTSLFVGMTL
+489 VSLASLYIGMTV

-506 IMGRLYKFLG
+506 IMERVYKLLR
-516 IHKA
+516 INKS

>member
-1 MSNRALTFM
+1 MMTS
-10 LTNAENNKR
+10 AENNKR

-39 YMSRVI
+39 YMSRII
-45 LQALG
+45 LQVLG

-74 SSAISRFI
+74 SAAISRFI
-82 TYDIGSGDRERLCRI
+82 TFEIGSGNREKLCRI
-97 FSTSV
+97 FSTSI
-102 IIQFIIAFFVFIIAE
+102 IIQFIIAFIVLLVAE
-117 IIAIWFIQTQMQI
+117 VIAIWFIQTQMQI

-135 IAAKWVLHCS
+135 VATQWVLHCS
-145 LITFCIN
+145 LITFCVN

-166 QMKAFAYISIL
+166 HMKAFAYISIL
-177 DVLLKLMICFLIF
+177 DVLLKLVVCFCIF
-190 ISPFD
+190 ISPID
-195 RLIFYAVFLTI
+195 KLIFYAVLLTL
-206 EALTIRIIYS
+206 EALIIRIIYS
-216 FYCHRNFEESRSKLV
+216 FYCHRHFEESRSKLI
-231 FDKNIFKDMLSF
+231 FDKEIFRDMLSF

-264 INVFYGVTVNA
+264 INVFFGVTVNA

-300 QITKSYASDDMER
+300 QITKNYASGDMER

-327 AMLLMALPIICET
+327 AMLLMALPIICEA
-340 EKILNIWL
+340 EKILKIWL
-348 TVVPEYTVIFV
+348 TVVPEHTVLFV
-359 QLSLILAVF
+359 QLSLILGVF
-368 DCIGATG
+368 DCVGASG

-387 YALILTPIGLLEFP
+387 YALILTPIGLLGFP
-401 LTWIFF
+401 LTWILF

-422 VKLLVVI
+422 VKFLVI
-429 ARLFLL
+429 ITRLFLL

-445 FIKNVF
+445 FIRNVF
-451 RPIILTTILAV
+451 SPILLTTLVAV
-462 IPSILVV
+462 LPSILVI

-474 SLWRLFASVI
+474 SLWRLLVSVIIAFSAVGFASLYI
-484 VALFT
+484 
-489 VSFTSLFVGMTL
+489 GMTV
-501 GERQI
+501 GEREI
-506 IMGRLYKFLG
+506 IMERVYKILK
-516 IHKA
+516 INKS

>member
-1 MSNRALTFM
+1 MTS
-10 LTNAENNKR
+10 ENNKR

-39 YMSRVI
+39 YTSRVI
-45 LQALG
+45 LRVLG
-50 VSDYGIYQVIGGLVA
+50 ISDYGIYQVIGGLVA

-74 SSAISRFI
+74 SAAISRFI
-82 TYDIGSGDRERLCRI
+82 TFEIGSGNKEKLCRV
-97 FSTSV
+97 FSTS
-102 IIQFIIAFFVFIIAE
+102 IIVQFIIAFIVLLLAE
-117 IIAIWFIQTQMQI
+117 FIAIWFVQTQMKI

-135 IAAKWVLHCS
+135 IATQWVLHCS

-166 QMKAFAYISIL
+166 HMKTFAYISVL
-177 DVLLKLMICFLIF
+177 DVLLKLIVCFCIF
-190 ISPFD
+190 ISPVD
-195 RLIFYAVFLTI
+195 KLIFYAVLLTV
-206 EALTIRIIYS
+206 EAVIIRIIYS
-216 FYCHRNFEESRSKLV
+216 FYCHRHFEESRSKLI
-231 FDKNIFKDMLSF
+231 FDKTIFRDMLSF

-264 INVFYGVTVNA
+264 INVFFGVTVNA

-300 QITKSYASDDMER
+300 QITKSYVSGEMER

-327 AMLLMALPIICET
+327 AMLLVALPIVCEA

-348 TVVPEYTVIFV
+348 TVVPEHTVIFV
-359 QLSLILAVF
+359 RLSLVLGVF
-368 DCIGATG
+368 DCIGASG
-375 YTACAATGKMKR
+375 YTACAAAGKMKR

-401 LTWIFF
+401 LTWMFF
-407 LMGAPVVS
+407 WMGAPVVS

-422 VKLLVVI
+422 VKFLVVI

-435 RDMVGLSPAI
+435 RDMVGLTPVI
-445 FIKNVF
+445 FVKNVF
-451 RPIILTTILAV
+451 RPILFTTLVAV
-462 IPSILVV
+462 LPSIFVIYV
-469 YIFPQ
+469 FPQ
-474 SLWRLFASVI
+474 SFWRLFISVI
-484 VALFT
+484 VALST
-489 VSFTSLFVGMTL
+489 VSLASLYIGMTV

-506 IMGRLYKFLG
+506 IMERVYKLLR
-516 IHKA
+516 IKKS

>member
-1 MSNRALTFM
+1 MTS
-10 LTNAENNKR
+10 ENNKR

-39 YMSRVI
+39 YTSRVI
-45 LQALG
+45 LRVLG
-50 VSDYGIYQVIGGLVA
+50 ISDYGIYQVIGGLVA

-74 SSAISRFI
+74 SAAISRFI
-82 TYDIGSGDRERLCRI
+82 TFEIGSGNKEKLCRV

-102 IIQFIIAFFVFIIAE
+102 IVQFIIAFIVLLLAE
-117 IIAIWFIQTQMQI
+117 FIAIWFVQTQMKI

-135 IAAKWVLHCS
+135 IATQWVLHCS

-166 QMKAFAYISIL
+166 HMKTFAYISVL
-177 DVLLKLMICFLIF
+177 DVLLKLIVCFCIF
-190 ISPFD
+190 ISPVD
-195 RLIFYAVFLTI
+195 KLIFYAVLLTV
-206 EALTIRIIYS
+206 EAVIIRIIYS
-216 FYCHRNFEESRSKLV
+216 FYCHRHFEESRSKLI
-231 FDKNIFKDMLSF
+231 FDKTIFRDMLSF

-264 INVFYGVTVNA
+264 INVFFGVTVNA

-300 QITKSYASDDMER
+300 QITKSYVSGEMER

-327 AMLLMALPIICET
+327 AMLLVALPIVCEA

-348 TVVPEYTVIFV
+348 TVVPEHTVIFV
-359 QLSLILAVF
+359 RLSLVLGVF
-368 DCIGATG
+368 DCIGASG
-375 YTACAATGKMKR
+375 YTACAAAGKMKR

-401 LTWIFF
+401 LTWMFF
-407 LMGAPVVS
+407 WMGAPVVS

-422 VKLLVVI
+422 VKFLVVI

-435 RDMVGLSPAI
+435 RDMVGLTPVI
-445 FIKNVF
+445 FVKNVF
-451 RPIILTTILAV
+451 RPILFTTLVAV
-462 IPSILVV
+462 LPSIFVIYV
-469 YIFPQ
+469 FPQ
-474 SLWRLFASVI
+474 SFWRLFISVI
-484 VALFT
+484 VALST
-489 VSFTSLFVGMTL
+489 VSLASLYIGMTV

-506 IMGRLYKFLG
+506 IMERVYKLLR
-516 IHKA
+516 IKKS